1 MISYSP
7 DLTTMSGVMERL
19 RIKKQDHEF
28 MWDAKQKAFT
38 SGGKAYKPEELVIF
52 KTYRFEGASDPSDN
66 SVIYLMEANDG
77 SIGYTM
83 DAYGVY
89 SNNTGEGYDD
99 FLRKIPVQERTEQQ
113 IFGDGNDSNS
123 KVI

>member
-19 RIKKQDHEF
+19 RIKKQDTEF
-28 MWDAKQKAFT
+28 KWDAKQKAFT
-38 SGGKAYKPEELVIF
+38 SGSKFYQPEELVIF

-66 SVIYLMEANDG
+66 SAIYLMEANDG

-89 SNNTGEGYDD
+89 SNNTGEGYAD

-113 IFGDGNDSNS
+113 IFGE
-123 KVI
+123 